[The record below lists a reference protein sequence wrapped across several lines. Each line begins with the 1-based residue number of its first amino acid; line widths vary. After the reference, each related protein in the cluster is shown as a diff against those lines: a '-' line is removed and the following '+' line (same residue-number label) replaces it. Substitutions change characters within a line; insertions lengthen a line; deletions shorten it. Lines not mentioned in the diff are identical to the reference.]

1 MFSPSNKAVIAAREM
16 KTAYDQALAQGIG
29 AVQYKGKLID
39 TTSIRMVQNIID
51 QADLIGM

>member
-1 MFSPSNKAVIAAREM
+1 M
-16 KTAYDQALAQGIG
+16 KITYDEALAQGIG

-39 TTSIRMVQNIID
+39 AASIRMVQNIID

>member
-1 MFSPSNKAVIAAREM
+1 MTCRPWSLKITILGTKQVSRKVG
-16 KTAYDQALAQGIG
+16 AYHG

-39 TTSIRMVQNIID
+39 AASIRMVQNIID